1 MRLLTTFLL
10 TLLAQLICNPANSS
24 IEIYEYEQNT
34 KNMAPVKE
42 ETQLAP
48 MVVEG
53 RSWEYISESYSNG
66 TRFLDKLVL
75 KIEGETTIEDKQYAV
90 VNSYWNDNQTPIQDK
105 PYCYLRETQD
115 GKVYAR
121 TNPEFYYPTGQADAS
136 DGMEFLEDGSEFLLV
151 DFNDIYASNTFYIV
165 LYNMDGAIPYETY
178 YYTNQTNT
186 LKVWQLKETFKAEP
200 GREIRLVEKVG
211 YVWPDWPCGL
221 LRPLTVMPT
230 GADHSDWLYLQQVRD
245 HDGSVVYQLDN
256 MYSSSITVSA
266 DNTPAIYYDL
276 QGRRLNP
283 DALRPGIYIRQQ
295 GGTSSKVVIR

>member
-53 RSWEYISESYSNG
+53 RSWNYISESYSNG
-66 TRFLDKLVL
+66 TRFLKKFVL
-75 KIEGETTIEDKQYAV
+75 KIEGETTIDDMQYAV
-90 VNSYWNDNQTPIQDK
+90 VNSYWDDQQTPLQNK